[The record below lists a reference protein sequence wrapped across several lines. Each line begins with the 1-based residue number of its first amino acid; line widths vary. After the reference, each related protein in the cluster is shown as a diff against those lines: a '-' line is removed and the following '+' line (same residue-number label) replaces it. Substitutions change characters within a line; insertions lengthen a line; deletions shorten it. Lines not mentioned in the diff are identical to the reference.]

1 MKQKDQTNKQ
11 TNKQTSETKRFK
23 QAEINKKETKN

>member
-1 MKQKDQTNKQ
+1 MKQKDQ

-23 QAEINKKETKN
+23 QAEINKKETKNQ

>member
-11 TNKQTSETKRFK
+11 TNETKRFK
-23 QAEINKKETKN
+23 QAEINKKVKQK